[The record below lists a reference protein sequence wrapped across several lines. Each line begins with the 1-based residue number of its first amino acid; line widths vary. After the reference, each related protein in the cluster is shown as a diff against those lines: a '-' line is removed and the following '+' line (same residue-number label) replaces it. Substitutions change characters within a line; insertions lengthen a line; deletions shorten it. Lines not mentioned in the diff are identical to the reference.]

1 MLDKIVLHNRAFEIK
16 DINDRIIGKVIN
28 NTTSSGKLRSTKR
41 GARLAFEITLQ
52 DVSLEDKE
60 FIINTLYH
68 SNGFLMVVNNTEEYY
83 VTMTDDEIEF
93 GDRVVDIYG
102 NTFYDDVSIYVE
114 EVLPEIG
121 AVIL

>member
-1 MLDKIVLHNRAFEIK
+1 MLDKIVLHNRAFELK

-114 EVLPEIG
+114 EVLPEVG

>member
-1 MLDKIVLHNRAFEIK
+1 MLDKIVLHNRAFELK

-52 DVSLEDKE
+52 NVSLEDKE
-60 FIINTLYH
+60 FIINTLYP

>member
-1 MLDKIVLHNRAFEIK
+1 MLDKIVLHNRAFELK

-60 FIINTLYH
+60 FIINTLYP

-114 EVLPEIG
+114 EVLPEVG

>member
-1 MLDKIVLHNRAFEIK
+1 MLDKIVLHNRAFELK

-60 FIINTLYH
+60 FIINTLYP

>member
-1 MLDKIVLHNRAFEIK
+1 MLDKIVLHNRAFELK

-41 GARLAFEITLQ
+41 GDRLAFEITLQ

-60 FIINTLYH
+60 FIINTLYP
-68 SNGFLMVVNNTEEYY
+68 SNGFLMVVHNTEEYY
-83 VTMTDDEIEF
+83 VTMTDEEIEF
-93 GDRVVDIYG
+93 GNRVVDIYG